1 PSSYTQGAGTVSTL
15 DRASVGQQLAPRHA
29 FSRMMT
35 ICDGLGGSLDLDL
48 DCRELEALILA
59 CHCLL
64 DGMAP
69 PGASLIKVTAGDEV
83 YLVSVPKSAGEAVYL
98 QIASLYEPTERVQL
112 NRDLAQLVVALIE
125 QGLLSRH
132 GSASHDGNGL

>member
-1 PSSYTQGAGTVSTL
+1 VSPL
-15 DRASVGQQLAPRHA
+15 DRASARQRLAPRDA
-29 FSRMMT
+29 FPRMMT

-48 DCRELEALILA
+48 DCRELEALTFA
-59 CHCLL
+59 CRCLL

-83 YLVSVPKSAGEAVYL
+83 YLVSHPQPADDSVCL
-98 QIASLYEPTERVQL
+98 QIVSLYQPTERVRL
-112 NRDLAQLVVALIE
+112 TWDLAQLVVALIE

-132 GSASHDGNGL
+132 GLSSHD